1 MTTHIRLSSA
11 MQERLRCP
19 VCRGKLLQKGQ
30 ELICEEAGCASR
42 FPIVDGI
49 PVLINERN
57 SIFRIEDFMGKYH
70 RERGQAR
77 AGFVEW
83 LQKAWPDVGQNI
95 GTSEHYEQFAELL
108 LSRASRPRVLVVGG
122 RILGQG
128 MKELIKV
135 PSLEVVES
143 DVSYGPRTQLIC
155 DAHDIPFED
164 CSFDG
169 VVIQAVLEHVADP
182 YRCVEEIWRVLGDRG
197 LVYAET
203 PFMQQV
209 HAKEYDFTRFTDL
222 GHRRL
227 FRRFE
232 EVRRG
237 MVAGPGTS
245 LAWAWQYFLMGC
257 FTSKGTRRLAWYFS
271 RLTGF
276 WLKYFDHLTM
286 GKPGALDGACGL
298 FFLGRKSDRV
308 MSDRE
313 IVADFRG
320 AR

>member
-11 MQERLRCP
+11 IQDRLRCP
-19 VCRGKLLQKGQ
+19 VCRGKLRQKGQ
-30 ELICEEAGCASR
+30 ELVCQEAGCKSR
-42 FPIVDGI
+42 YPIVDGI

-57 SIFRIEDFMGKYH
+57 SVFRIKDFTVEQHG
-70 RERGQAR
+70 ERKQGG
-77 AGFVEW
+77 GFIRW
-83 LQKAWPDVGQNI
+83 LQRTWPDVGQNI
-95 GTSEHYEQFAELL
+95 ATSEHYEQFAELL

-122 RILGQG
+122 RIIGQG
-128 MKELIKV
+128 MKVLLKV

-182 YRCVEEIWRVLGDRG
+182 YRCVEEIWRVLGERG

-209 HAKEYDFTRFTDL
+209 HGKEYDFTRFTDL

-232 EVRRG
+232 EVQRG

-245 LAWAWQYFLMGC
+245 LAWAWQYFVMGF
-257 FTSKGTRRLAWYFS
+257 FTSKGARRLAWYFS

-276 WLKYFDHLTM
+276 WLKYFDHLM
-286 GKPGALDGACGL
+286 IGKAAALDGASGL

-308 MSDRE
+308 LSDRE
-313 IVADFRG
+313 IIGEFRG